1 MQFLIRKEVIKLVAK
16 TEYEEALKAIMNVFE
31 QDDMSTEDVIANLQ
45 SLADEIEQLIQTLQ

>member
-1 MQFLIRKEVIKLVAK
+1 LVAK